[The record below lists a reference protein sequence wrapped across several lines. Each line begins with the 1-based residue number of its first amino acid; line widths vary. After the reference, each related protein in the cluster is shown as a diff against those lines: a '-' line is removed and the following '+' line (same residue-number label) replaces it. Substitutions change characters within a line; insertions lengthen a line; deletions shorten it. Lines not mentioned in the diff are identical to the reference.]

1 MPELTLRERRRRRQA
16 RGKKGMTLNIVSLID
31 IFTVLVFFL
40 LLNSTE
46 LELLPETKDVR
57 LPESAAESKARETVV
72 VMVSRDQIL
81 VQGTPVARV
90 DQVLNSPEPTIPAL
104 KTALLQQMTVPS
116 SAAAAVAAADAENPD
131 AAAPHEVTIMGD
143 REIPYRLLRKVL
155 ATCADSDFAK
165 LSLAVLEKAGSAPQ
179 PVTPYKP

>member
-1 MPELTLRERRRRRQA
+1 MPELTLRERRRRRHA
-16 RGKKGMTLNIVSLID
+16 RNKKGMTLNIVSLID

-46 LELLPETKDVR
+46 LELLPESKDVH
-57 LPESAAESKARETVV
+57 LPESAAQSKARETVV

-104 KTALLQQMTVPS
+104 KTALLQQMTLS
-116 SAAAAVAAADAENPD
+116 GSTAAAVAAADTPD

-143 REIPYRLLRKVL
+143 RDIPYRLLRKVL

-165 LSLAVLEKAGSAPQ
+165 LSLAVLEKAGSVPQ
-179 PVTPYKP
+179 PVGYKP

>member
-16 RGKKGMTLNIVSLID
+16 RNKKGMTLNIVSLID
-31 IFTVLVFFL
+31 IVTVLVFFL

-46 LELLPETKDVR
+46 LELLPESKDVH
-57 LPESAAESKARETVV
+57 LPESAAQSKARETVV

-104 KTALLQQMTVPS
+104 KTALLQQMTLS
-116 SAAAAVAAADAENPD
+116 GSTAAAVAAADTPD
-131 AAAPHEVTIMGD
+131 AAAPREVTIMGD
-143 REIPYRLLRKVL
+143 RDIPYRLLRKVL
-155 ATCADSDFAK
+155 ATCSDSDFAK
-165 LSLAVLEKAGSAPQ
+165 LSLAVLEKAGSVPQ
-179 PVTPYKP
+179 PVGYKP

>member
-16 RGKKGMTLNIVSLID
+16 RNKKGMTLNIVSLID

-46 LELLPETKDVR
+46 LELLPESKDVH
-57 LPESAAESKARETVV
+57 LPESAALSKARETVV

-104 KTALLQQMTVPS
+104 KAALLQQMTLTGS
-116 SAAAAVAAADAENPD
+116 TAAAVAATDTPD

-143 REIPYRLLRKVL
+143 RDIPYRLLRKVL
-155 ATCADSDFAK
+155 ATCSDSDFAK
-165 LSLAVLEKAGSAPQ
+165 LSLAVLEKAGSTPQ
-179 PVTPYKP
+179 PVGYKP